1 MGCFLLI
8 VIRILRC
15 KSCQSAACASVR
27 STASRCGKPSAQ
39 NTSYDSS
46 KCAASSAWISSLSA
60 ASRVRPER
68 RLRTSSCQLGISHLG
83 EPLQRTEKFCP
94 FAPERRQLLPTC
106 RRQPVAALATPVAAR
121 FPRSTNPP
129 LLLHAIKHGIKCR
142 ERKPQ
147 RSLGL
152 LLDALRHFIP
162 MHWPTFENAQ
172 NRKFRRATLDSRS
185 DHFFSPLHIR
195 VLYIWP
201 GPVNSPVK

>member
-8 VIRILRC
+8 AIRILRC

-39 NTSYDSS
+39 NTTYDSS

-60 ASRVRPER
+60 VSKVRPER
-68 RLRTSSCQLGISHLG
+68 CWRTSSCQLGINHLG
-83 EPLQRTEKFCP
+83 EPLQSTEKFCP
-94 FAPERRQLLPTC
+94 FAPERRQLLPPC
-106 RRQPVAALATPVAAR
+106 WGQPVAALPPPVATR

-129 LLLHAIKHGIKCR
+129 LLLHAIKHGIKCC

-152 LLDALRHFIP
+152 QLDAPRHFIP

-172 NRKFRRATLDSRS
+172 NRKFRRAALDSRP
-185 DHFFSPLHIR
+185 DHSPLP
-195 VLYIWP
+195 YI
-201 GPVNSPVK
+201 